1 VSNLVD
7 LVAHNPLLLMEA
19 AVNGLLLGG
28 VLALLALGLNLI
40 FGVLDIVWIVY
51 VDLVML
57 AMYLVYF
64 LVQVYGW
71 PLWLG
76 ALAGVALGIVLGVA
90 VHLLIITP
98 ILGSPP
104 VNQLLATGGL
114 LFFIQ
119 SAATFLWTTDHRSI
133 RLTLP
138 TLEIGGMFVSFARLI
153 AFVLAVLVMIGLYFF
168 LTRTYIGTAIRAVSQ
183 DRGAMSLMGADPQRI
198 YVVTSAVGGALAG
211 VAAALMSIQYS
222 VHPHFGAAF
231 GPITFMICVLGG
243 LGNMVGAFIASFI
256 LSEII
261 SIGGVVWSTEMGYV
275 IAFALFIVL
284 MFVRP
289 GGILARRQ

>member
-1 VSNLVD
+1 
-7 LVAHNPLLLMEA
+7 
-19 AVNGLLLGG
+19 
-28 VLALLALGLNLI
+28 
-40 FGVLDIVWIVY
+40 
-51 VDLVML
+51 
-57 AMYLVYF
+57 MYLIYF
-64 LVQVYGW
+64 TVQVYGW
-71 PLWLG
+71 PLLLG
-76 ALAGVALGIVLGVA
+76 AAAGVGLGVVLGIG

-119 SAATFLWTTDHRSI
+119 SLATFLWTTDHRSV

-138 TLEIGGMFVSFARLI
+138 TIEVAGMFVSFARLI
-153 AFVLAVLVMIGLYFF
+153 AFGLAVLVMVGLYLF

-183 DRGAMSLMGADPQRI
+183 DRGAMALMGANPQRV

-211 VAAALMSIQYS
+211 VAAALLIIQYS
-222 VHPHFGAAF
+222 VHPYFGAAF

-243 LGNMVGAFIASFI
+243 LGNMFGAFVASFV

-261 SIGGVVWSTEMGYV
+261 SIGGVMWSTEMGYV

-284 MFVRP
+284 MFIRP
-289 GGILARRQ
+289 GGIFAKRQ

>member
-1 VSNLVD
+1 
-7 LVAHNPLLLMEA
+7 
-19 AVNGLLLGG
+19 
-28 VLALLALGLNLI
+28 VL
-40 FGVLDIVWIVY
+40 
-51 VDLVML
+51 
-57 AMYLVYF
+57 
-64 LVQVYGW
+64 
-71 PLWLG
+71 
-76 ALAGVALGIVLGVA
+76 LGVA

-98 ILGSPP
+98 ILNSPP

-114 LFFIQ
+114 LFFLQ
-119 SAATFLWTTDHRSI
+119 SLATFLFTTDHRSI

-138 TLEIGGMFVSFARLI
+138 TIEFGGMFVSFSRLI
-153 AFVLAVLVMIGLYFF
+153 AFVLAVLVMIGLYVF

-183 DRGAMSLMGADPQRI
+183 DRGAMALMGADPQRI
-198 YVVTSAVGGALAG
+198 YVTTSAVGGALAG
-211 VAAALMSIQYS
+211 VAAVLLSIQYS

-284 MFVRP
+284 MFIRP
-289 GGILARRQ
+289 GGILARRP

>member
-19 AVNGLLLGG
+19 ALNGLLLGG

-76 ALAGVALGIVLGVA
+76 GLAGVALGTVLGVA

-119 SAATFLWTTDHRSI
+119 SLATFLWTTDHRSI

-183 DRGAMSLMGADPQRI
+183 DRGAMALMGADPQRI
-198 YVVTSAVGGALAG
+198 YIVTSAVGGALAG
-211 VAAALMSIQYS
+211 VAAALLSIQYS